1 MRHLRPWWDAHRHR
15 LAPQVAE
22 DLDFLLAS
30 GRLKIM
36 QGRLKS
42 LALTNDP
49 ALPVSVG
56 WMPKATHAEQRF
68 SVAKIINCMGP
79 GGNLRLSP
87 FVLIRQMISERLIE
101 SDALALGL
109 AVDEEGRA
117 LNPCGEAEPGLFALG
132 PITRGTFWEVTAI
145 PDIRVKAEGV
155 AKAVLLALE
164 STRCRAF
171 RHSNTNV

>member
-1 MRHLRPWWDAHRHR
+1 MRHLRPWWDVHRHR
-15 LAPQVAE
+15 LAPRVAE
-22 DLDFLLAS
+22 ELDSLLAS
-30 GRLKIM
+30 GTLKIT

-42 LALTNDP
+42 LALTNNP
-49 ALPVSVG
+49 VLPVSVG

-132 PITRGTFWEVTAI
+132 AC
-145 PDIRVKAEGV
+145 
-155 AKAVLLALE
+155 L
-164 STRCRAF
+164 
-171 RHSNTNV
+171 SNRRN